1 MAILKT
7 TTGAEQQRGN
17 EATTQFLMGL
27 IWVWLAKLVRS
38 SILLT
43 LLQRWLW
50 WQLNIMMMNNM
61 CGSHMLVD
69 LPLLQGML
77 MNNNLVGVLRL
88 PSTSRRI
95 NLSTLERRRLMM
107 IKIIDQRRKIR
118 VLLRKL
124 MRKRRLI
131 KSKKKKKIQEV
142 FYEWQFLKEELQG
155 GVCSF
160 L

>member
-1 MAILKT
+1 
-7 TTGAEQQRGN
+7 
-17 EATTQFLMGL
+17 
-27 IWVWLAKLVRS
+27 
-38 SILLT
+38 
-43 LLQRWLW
+43 
-50 WQLNIMMMNNM
+50 
-61 CGSHMLVD
+61 MLVD

-142 FYEWQFLKEELQG
+142 FYE
-155 GVCSF
+155 
-160 L
+160 

>member
-1 MAILKT
+1 
-7 TTGAEQQRGN
+7 
-17 EATTQFLMGL
+17 
-27 IWVWLAKLVRS
+27 
-38 SILLT
+38 
-43 LLQRWLW
+43 
-50 WQLNIMMMNNM
+50 
-61 CGSHMLVD
+61 MLVD

-124 MRKRRLI
+124 MRKRRLNPRRR
-131 KSKKKKKIQEV
+131 KRSRR
-142 FYEWQFLKEELQG
+142 FFMSDNFLKKNSKEEYAPFYKSLIN
-155 GVCSF
+155 V
-160 L
+160 